1 MAALV
6 PLNGTTQFL
15 DLYEAVQTTLKLFSL
30 TFVNISGTATDETW
44 QWLVK
49 KKEKRDLE
57 NW

>member
-30 TFVNISGTATDETW
+30 TFVNISGVATDGA
-44 QWLVK
+44 LVMAGK
-49 KKEKRDLE
+49 KRRTYKTNRR
-57 NW
+57 